1 MASWL
6 TARLTS
12 RLAAR
17 VAAVGAAVVVGA
29 LAVTFGIVAASG
41 DGSPPSVTPQPSAP
55 ATPTTLPA
63 THPVALGKP
72 RPLRPGE
79 SRVSLRLPEPYQPSA
94 PNGVGNDDYRCFL
107 LDPHLTHDRF
117 LTGTFVRPDNRN
129 VVHHVILFRVD
140 PDQVA
145 AAEQL
150 DAHDPGEGWTCFGDS
165 GLPDSNNLDDAP
177 WLGAWAPGARES
189 VDAPG
194 YGVPLAAGS
203 RIVMQVHYN
212 LLGGPGPDRS
222 ATMLRLARPGARLTP
237 LETML
242 LPAPVELPCR
252 PGHRGNPLCNRTASV
267 ADVVRRFGPVG
278 QTNNWL
284 NVLCG
289 EQRDTEVTTCTRTMT
304 QPTTIHAVAGHM
316 HLLGRSVRIQVDPG
330 TPRARTILDI
340 PVWNF
345 DNQAAKP
352 IPPVTLQPGETV
364 KVTCRHVQWLRDRL
378 PAFAGQPDRYVVWG
392 EGTTDEMC
400 LGILTVTH
408 P

>member
-1 MASWL
+1 
-6 TARLTS
+6 
-12 RLAAR
+12 
-17 VAAVGAAVVVGA
+17 
-29 LAVTFGIVAASG
+29 
-41 DGSPPSVTPQPSAP
+41 
-55 ATPTTLPA
+55 
-63 THPVALGKP
+63 
-72 RPLRPGE
+72 
-79 SRVSLRLPEPYQPSA
+79 
-94 PNGVGNDDYRCFL
+94 
-107 LDPHLTHDRF
+107 
-117 LTGTFVRPDNRN
+117 
-129 VVHHVILFRVD
+129 VILFRVD

-145 AAEQL
+145 AAQRL
-150 DAHDPGEGWTCFGDS
+150 DAKDPGEGWTCFGDS
-165 GLPDSNNLDDAP
+165 GLPNSTDLDHAP

-194 YGVPLAAGS
+194 YGVSLAAGS

-222 ATMLRLARPGARLTP
+222 ATLLRLAPPSAHLTP

-252 PGHRGNPLCNRTASV
+252 PGHTASPLCDRTTSI
-267 ADVVRRFGPVG
+267 ADVVHRFGPVG

-289 EQRDTEVTTCTRTMT
+289 EQRDTEVTTCTRTLNET
-304 QPTTIHAVAGHM
+304 TTIRAVAGHM
-316 HLLGRSVRIQVDPG
+316 HLLGRSIRIQVDPG

-340 PVWNF
+340 PVWDF

-352 IPPVTLQPGETV
+352 IKPVTLHAGETV

-392 EGTTDEMC
+392 EGTRDEMC

>member
-1 MASWL
+1 MA
-6 TARLTS
+6 AGLTS
-12 RLAAR
+12 RF
-17 VAAVGAAVVVGA
+17 AAVGAAVAVAA
-29 LAVTFGIVAASG
+29 LAVTFGILAQAGSG
-41 DGSPPSVTPQPSAP
+41 SAP
-55 ATPTTLPA
+55 DPPAATPGADRLPVA
-63 THPVALGKP
+63 HPVAHPVALGKP
-72 RPLRPGE
+72 RPLRRGE
-79 SRVSLRLPEPYQPSA
+79 SRVTLRLPEPYQPSA
-94 PNGVGNDDYRCFL
+94 PHGVGNDDYRCFL
-107 LDPHLTHDRF
+107 LDPRLTHDRF
-117 LTGTFVRPDNRN
+117 LTGTFVRPGNRG

-140 PDQVA
+140 PERVT

-150 DAHDPGEGWTCFGDS
+150 DARDPGEGWTCFGDS
-165 GLPDSNNLDDAP
+165 GLPDGSDLDDAP

-222 ATMLRLARPGARLTP
+222 AAQLRLAPPGARLTP

-252 PGHRGNPLCNRTASV
+252 PGHGGSPLCDRTASI

-278 QTNNWL
+278 QTDNWL
-284 NVLCG
+284 NLLCG
-289 EQRDTEVTTCTRTMT
+289 EQRDTEVTTCTRTMRQT
-304 QPTTIHAVAGHM
+304 TTIHAVAGHM
-316 HLLGRSVRIQVDPG
+316 HLLGRSIRIQVDPG
-330 TPRARTILDI
+330 TPRQRTILDI
-340 PVWNF
+340 PVWDF
-345 DNQAAKP
+345 DRQAAEP
-352 IPPVTLQPGETV
+352 IKPVTLRPGETV